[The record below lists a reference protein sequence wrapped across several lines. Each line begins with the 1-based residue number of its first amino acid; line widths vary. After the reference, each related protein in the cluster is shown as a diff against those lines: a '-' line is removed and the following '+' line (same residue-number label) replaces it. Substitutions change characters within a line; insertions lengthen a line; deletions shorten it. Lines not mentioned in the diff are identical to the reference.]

1 MTALKDV
8 NIATL
13 RKDAD
18 MEHAEIKLYDASFTL
33 IEVIVDVIE
42 N

>member
-8 NIATL
+8 NTATL
-13 RKDAD
+13 RKNAD
-18 MEHAEIKLYDASFTL
+18 MERAEIKLCDASVTL